1 MPETTENHDLIET
14 AQEAVAP
21 QILTNGRWLV
31 RDTNGQARVIDL
43 TKEIEHDLPNPNRK
57 TGGTSVVDVASFAA
71 YLAKHGIEATE
82 LWGSRD
88 RGTVRA
94 VINAHDGDPS
104 GEGPVGDFDDDGQ
117 PGPAGW
123 GDHTVTLQ
131 LRHSDD
137 WNDWTLNNGQ
147 WLNQVDFAEFVEDH
161 LPNFGSPTGAEAL
174 ELAQSFRA
182 TQKVEFGA
190 TKHAGGATTLSYVE
204 STDAKAST
212 KKGEIA
218 FPDKITLGIHVYDQ
232 GKAYP
237 LDARLRYRVR
247 AGELV
252 MGYKLDRPKDV
263 LQRAF
268 DDVVADVQK
277 ATNRTVWA
285 TS

>member
-1 MPETTENHDLIET
+1 MPENTENHDIITT
-14 AQEAVAP
+14 AQEAVEP
-21 QILTNGRWLV
+21 HELTDGVWLV
-31 RDTNGQARVIDL
+31 RHGDGTTDTVDVRQ
-43 TKEIEHDLPNPNRK
+43 EIEAAQPNPNRK
-57 TGGTSVVDVASFAA
+57 TGAHTVVDVPSFAA
-71 YLAKHGIEATE
+71 YLAKHGLAETE

-88 RGTVRA
+88 NGRIRA
-94 VINAHDGDPS
+94 VINAHES
-104 GEGPVGDFDDDGQ
+104 AESAEGTDTNGI
-117 PGPAGW
+117 AGW

-137 WNDWTLNNGQ
+137 WNDWTKNNGQ

-204 STDAKAST
+204 STDAKAG
-212 KKGEIA
+212 KKGDLV
-218 FPDKITLGIHVYDQ
+218 FPDKVTLGIHVYDQ
-232 GKAYP
+232 GKAYA

-247 AGELV
+247 AGELL

-263 LQRAF
+263 LQKAF
-268 DDVVADVQK
+268 DDVVTDVQQ
-277 ATNRTVWA
+277 ATGRTVWA
-285 TS
+285 TT